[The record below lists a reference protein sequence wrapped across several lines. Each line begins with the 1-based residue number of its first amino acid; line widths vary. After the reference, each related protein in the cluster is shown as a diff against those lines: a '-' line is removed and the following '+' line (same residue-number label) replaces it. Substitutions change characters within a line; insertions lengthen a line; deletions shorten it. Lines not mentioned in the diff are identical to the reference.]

1 MRFGIMMRGQFAP
14 SEAIAER
21 FQEMLAQ
28 ARLAERLGYDS
39 LCKGSHY
46 STAPLQDLQQIPF
59 LARVAAEAPSLRLL
73 TGVMLLPLHKPL
85 DVAEQIG
92 TLDIIT
98 AGKVIF
104 GCGVGYR
111 DVEFKAFGTS
121 RTERG
126 RRFEENLAAVL
137 RLWQEETVSLKGSH
151 FELDGACCSAKPVQ
165 RPHPPIWIGG
175 SADAAIRRAARMGSC
190 WYIGPNDRLQA
201 IEAQLETYK
210 RALDDAK
217 RPFPNEFAFRREVF
231 VAPTRD
237 EAFRLAEGPI
247 MTKYKAYFSW
257 GLGRSRPGADDELD
271 QSFAELA
278 RDRFFIGS
286 PDDVAEQMLRFRQRL
301 GVNHVVMSL
310 HWPGLDI
317 RHSMDAMQ
325 LLADEVFPK
334 VREAT

>member
-1 MRFGIMMRGQFAP
+1 MRFGLMMRGQFPAG
-14 SEAIAER
+14 EAIADR
-21 FQEMLAQ
+21 FQELLAQ

-46 STAPLQDLQQIPF
+46 STPPLQDLQQVPF

-73 TGVMLLPLHKPL
+73 TGVLLLPLHKPL

-98 AGKVIF
+98 GGKVIF

-121 RTERG
+121 QAERG
-126 RRFEENLAAVL
+126 RRFEENLTAIL
-137 RLWQEETVSLKGSH
+137 RLWQEKTVSLTGSH
-151 FELDGACCSAKPVQ
+151 FELDEASCSAMPVQ

-190 WYIGPNDRLQA
+190 WYIGPNDRLEA

-210 RALDDAK
+210 RALDEAK
-217 RPFPNEFAFRREVF
+217 RPFPQEFAFRREVF
-231 VAPTRD
+231 VAPTRE

-247 MTKYKAYFSW
+247 MTKYKAYLSW
-257 GLGRSRPGADDELD
+257 GLGRSRPGVKDELG
-271 QSFAELA
+271 QSFADLA

-286 PDDVAEQMLRFRQRL
+286 PDEVAEQMIAFKRRL

-325 LLADEVFPK
+325 LLAEEVFPK
-334 VREAT
+334 VRQAA